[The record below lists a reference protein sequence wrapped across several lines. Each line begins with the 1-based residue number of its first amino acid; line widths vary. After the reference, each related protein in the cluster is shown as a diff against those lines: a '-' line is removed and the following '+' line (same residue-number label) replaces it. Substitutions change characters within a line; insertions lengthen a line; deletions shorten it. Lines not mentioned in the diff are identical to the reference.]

1 MYSDVLKQFPPSL
14 SLLRNS
20 LVIFVI
26 YIVCFYHCAPFI
38 VYHTIFKFDENFLFQ
53 IVHKNKTI
61 HAYRFI
67 GGRGGIVKLRTTA
80 PPPYYKRQAYI
91 VDVYIFFF
99 TIKPTTITVFSN
111 DTCISYKFKYQLK
124 RKNN

>member
-20 LVIFVI
+20 LVIFVV

-38 VYHTIFKFDENFLFQ
+38 VLSYTIFKFDENFLLQ

-91 VDVYIFFF
+91 VDVYIFFL
-99 TIKPTTITVFSN
+99 
-111 DTCISYKFKYQLK
+111 QLSQQQLLYFPMIHVSVI
-124 RKNN
+124 NLSTS